1 MNELHTDVAI
11 IGAGTA
17 GLTAYRAAR
26 AAGKRA
32 VLIEGGPYGTTCARV
47 GCMPS
52 KLLIAAAEAAH
63 TAEKAHALVSMR
75 ARCASTAKP

>member
-1 MNELHTDVAI
+1 MKTLHTDVAI

-17 GLTAYRAAR
+17 GLAAHRAAR

-32 VLIEGGPYGTTCARV
+32 LLIEGGQYGTTCARV

-52 KLLIAAAEAAH
+52 
-63 TAEKAHALVSMR
+63 S
-75 ARCASTAKP
+75 C

>member
-1 MNELHTDVAI
+1 MTETAQQVNVDVAV

-17 GLTAYRAAR
+17 GLAAYRTAVSH
-26 AAGKRA
+26 GKRA
-32 VLIEGGPYGTTCARV
+32 VVIESGPYGTTCARV

-63 TAEKAHALVSMR
+63 HAAHLEPFVT
-75 ARCASTAKP
+75 RCARVSA